1 MLEVIVVRS
10 ELYEPLA
17 THVRHHPDVVL
28 RGEHEPDEGGNHMS
42 SEAIRDPDVV
52 LRGEHE
58 LVIQRPFGLVLEN
71 CRRMERDD
79 LIVLDRE
86 VMARALEVRHLM
98 REAISMHSEMHSEML
113 SGHGRA

>member
-1 MLEVIVVRS
+1 
-10 ELYEPLA
+10 
-17 THVRHHPDVVL
+17 
-28 RGEHEPDEGGNHMS
+28 MS

-52 LRGEHE
+52 LRGGHE

-113 SGHGRA
+113 SGKWTCMKKPVSRHSEMHSKMHSEMHSGHEPA

>member
-1 MLEVIVVRS
+1 
-10 ELYEPLA
+10 
-17 THVRHHPDVVL
+17 
-28 RGEHEPDEGGNHMS
+28 
-42 SEAIRDPDVV
+42 
-52 LRGEHE
+52 
-58 LVIQRPFGLVLEN
+58 VLEN

-113 SGHGRA
+113 SGNGRA